1 MVYAANFAV
10 DTFFVLSGFLG
21 AHVLLRRPQM
31 IGWRAF
37 VFRYLRLTPTLA
49 FVLAAYATIAPHLG
63 SGPFWYKMGQA
74 AEGCGAWWWTTLLY
88 ANNVVPAHFP
98 QQCMPWTWYL
108 ACDTQMFALMLPL
121 LWVRTRPH
129 RLARRAATALCCLA
143 ILGTV
148 ACTLLLEAATPGASA
163 KLQDLIYDKAY
174 TRMAPYFVGVLLCFV
189 NDDRAS
195 RLPVRMHRWLA
206 WTLVLLAA
214 TLTGAAIWPTYERA
228 HWWSRAGAVAYSD
241 LSRLGFSVGVAL
253 VIWLCISGACP
264 ALNGVL
270 SMRVFDAPAKLT
282 YSAYLVHPIIIRAY
296 YFQRT
301 ALLHYSPVEHL
312 TIFTAMAV
320 YSYAAAVLLNLLVEL
335 PTANLVK
342 LLLEAM
348 RATKRP
354 TASASGE

>member
-1 MVYAANFAV
+1 
-10 DTFFVLSGFLG
+10 
-21 AHVLLRRPQM
+21 
-31 IGWRAF
+31 
-37 VFRYLRLTPTLA
+37 
-49 FVLAAYATIAPHLG
+49 
-63 SGPFWYKMGQA
+63 
-74 AEGCGAWWWTTLLY
+74 
-88 ANNVVPAHFP
+88 
-98 QQCMPWTWYL
+98 
-108 ACDTQMFALMLPL
+108 MFALMLPL

-270 SMRVFDAPAKLT
+270 SMRFFDAPAKLT